1 MYYDSRAAELAAHL
15 AFVDEIWKRCHG
27 EWGDAPVIR
36 LQYLRDFLADELREE
51 KEKGE
56 SNGR

>member
-36 LQYLRDFLADELREE
+36 LQHLRDFLADELREE

-56 SNGR
+56 